1 MSPRK
6 LVYYVATTVDHYI
19 AHEDGSVGGF
29 LMEGQHIP
37 DYFASL
43 RDYDTVIMGKN
54 TYESGY
60 AYGVK
65 PGEPSPTY
73 SHMMQYV
80 MSRSME
86 EYHNPQLQVIRQD
99 PAEFVMQLKSQ
110 EGGQIYLCGGGQLA
124 GYLLDHKLIDDLI
137 LKVNPVLF
145 GRGIPLFGKSEAQVA
160 LSPYNSKIYANG
172 VTINHYAINHV

>member
-1 MSPRK
+1 MSSRK

-29 LMEGQHIP
+29 LTEGQHIP

-65 PGEPSPTY
+65 P
-73 SHMMQYV
+73 
-80 MSRSME
+80 
-86 EYHNPQLQVIRQD
+86 
-99 PAEFVMQLKSQ
+99 
-110 EGGQIYLCGGGQLA
+110 
-124 GYLLDHKLIDDLI
+124 
-137 LKVNPVLF
+137 
-145 GRGIPLFGKSEAQVA
+145 
-160 LSPYNSKIYANG
+160 
-172 VTINHYAINHV
+172 